1 MYRLLFIT
9 PIFFLLACS
18 DTPSTAQTTKQEPA
32 VKKVAPASAPQQSVE
47 KAAVQPAQKVAQS
60 NESGHS
66 VYAHKCASCHGQ
78 SGEKVA
84 LNTSKIIAGWQSK
97 KTVEA
102 LNGYKD
108 GSYGGKLK
116 GIMKGQVS
124 TLNDDQL
131 KSVADFIETL

>member
-18 DTPSTAQTTKQEPA
+18 DTPATAQTTKQESVA
-32 VKKVAPASAPQQSVE
+32 HKVKTAPAPQKTDKETSV
-47 KAAVQPAQKVAQS
+47 KPVQKVAQS
-60 NESGHS
+60 SESGHS

-78 SGEKVA
+78 AGEKVA
-84 LNTSKIIAGWQSK
+84 LNTSKVIAGWQST
-97 KTVEA
+97 KTVQA

-124 TLNDDQL
+124 TLNTDEIR
-131 KSVADFIETL
+131 SVADFIETL